1 MTKGIPGKKVQD
13 SSIEDHTYR
22 IFPNDLN
29 SNGTVFGGLIMSI
42 LDRIALVVA
51 ERHAENTCVTA
62 SVDALHFLEPAGRE
76 DNLIFK
82 AAINR
87 AWNTSME
94 VGLKVIAE
102 HGKTRKTRHI
112 VSAYFT
118 FVALDKHQ
126 NPTEVP
132 PIIPHT
138 KEEKNR
144 YKEAQIR
151 RNHRVLHK
159 NEIQKE
165 RDSRDK
171 EDS

>member
-1 MTKGIPGKKVQD
+1 MKKERRKSKQISD

-29 SNGTVFGGLIMSI
+29 SNGTIFGGLIMSV

-51 ERHAENTCVTA
+51 ERHSETTCVTA
-62 SVDALHFLEPAGRE
+62 SVDALHFLQPAGRE

-87 AWNTSME
+87 VWNTSME

-102 HGKTRKTRHI
+102 NGKSRESRHI

-118 FVALDKHQ
+118 FVALDEHQ
-126 NPTEVP
+126 KPTAVP
-132 PIIPHT
+132 EIQPIT
-138 KEEKNR
+138 ADEKR
-144 YKEAQIR
+144 RFKEAEIR
-151 RNHRVLHK
+151 KKHRILHK
-159 NEIQKE
+159 KEIAKGRE
-165 RDSRDK
+165 SI
-171 EDS
+171 

>member
-1 MTKGIPGKKVQD
+1 MTSQEKKGKVIED

-29 SNGTVFGGLIMSI
+29 SNGTVFGGLIMSV

-51 ERHAENTCVTA
+51 ERHSETTCVTA
-62 SVDALHFLEPAGRE
+62 SVDALHFLQPAGRE

-87 AWNTSME
+87 VWNTSME
-94 VGLKVIAE
+94 VGLKVVAE
-102 HGKTRKTRHI
+102 HGKTRKSRHI

-126 NPTEVP
+126 NPTTVA
-132 PIIPHT
+132 PILP
-138 KEEKNR
+138 KNKDEKR
-144 YKEAQIR
+144 RFREAEIR
-151 RNHRVLHK
+151 RKHRVAHK
-159 NEIQKE
+159 KEIAKE
-165 RDSRDK
+165 RSA
-171 EDS
+171 E